1 MLSRRGDVKFAQ
13 AVALL
18 QRCAEYDLPTILGG
32 DFNFTPESL
41 LYELF
46 TEGRVGCGTL
56 AECTIAAKS
65 CPTPPP
71 LRRKSRSCAMRNHT
85 VGDVQSCPKV
95 GRQFTSQVTDVY

>member
-56 AECTIAAKS
+56 AKTNRMYYSGQIVPNPTPVAQKIKELCDAKS
-65 CPTPPP
+65 Y
-71 LRRKSRSCAMRNHT
+71 RRR
-85 VGDVQSCPKV
+85 CPKLSES
-95 GRQFTSQVTDVY
+95 GAAIHVTGD